1 MSAPYNKA
9 LHQTRRG
16 GAAAS
21 RPVVEAR
28 LAGEGWCWTGQERRL
43 RLRPALLC
51 VVLWLC
57 LFVEPKTASAC
68 VCLYPWPTFEE
79 TAATSDAAVIGLVV
93 GRGGRDGRPSPS
105 IPHAAYVDIEV
116 LESIKGLKRGTSLR
130 VWNTSF
136 ETDCSIGI
144 SSPLASVL
152 AVALQRNHPKYYQ
165 NWNLLRLSVEK
176 DDYFF
181 SGACAEYTREV
192 ASMKEGTS
200 LAEAVRARL
209 RRGKR

>member
-1 MSAPYNKA
+1 MNERAAQQRIGADEVLADGLGP
-9 LHQTRRG
+9 RR
-16 GAAAS
+16 S
-21 RPVVEAR
+21 IQ
-28 LAGEGWCWTGQERRL
+28 CWAGQESQRH
-43 RLRPALLC
+43 LRPAILGAMLSLC
-51 VVLWLC
+51 VL
-57 LFVEPKTASAC
+57 VEPKAASAC

-79 TAATSDAAVIGLVV
+79 TAATSEGAVIGLVV
-93 GRGGRDGRPSPS
+93 GRGGRDGRPSQPT
-105 IPHAAYVDIEV
+105 PHAAYVDIEV
-116 LESIKGLKRGTSLR
+116 LESIKGPKSGTSLR

-144 SSPLASVL
+144 SSPVGSLL

-165 NWNLLRLSVEK
+165 NWKLFQLSVEK

-181 SGACAEYTREV
+181 SGACAEYTREI

-200 LAEAVRARL
+200 LAETVRARL